1 MAPSMA
7 RTRPSPSAPAPTQPA
22 MPQITGLDSR
32 AAELSNASSG
42 SAAPNDDAPSRF
54 GRARRAADRHA
65 PRRVQRGGG
74 DAVTLSSPSPRRGGV
89 GDGDV
94 STSPRLPDA
103 RGVDGDDD
111 VRAASARRRRVGGD
125 GDDVVRSAALP
136 RLSRRDDGGDG
147 EPARRPRPENKTP
160 WPSGRKRPQG
170 RSSWRV
176 SSSHSVQSNSYHAC
190 ATRPCRCF
198 NTMGTRSGKS
208 SLIKPGPNSS
218 AHAA

>member
-1 MAPSMA
+1 MA
-7 RTRPSPSAPAPTQPA
+7 RTRPSPSAPAPTRPA

-32 AAELSNASSG
+32 AVQLSNASSG

-94 STSPRLPDA
+94 STSPRPPDDG
-103 RGVDGDDD
+103 GVDGDDD
-111 VRAASARRRRVGGD
+111 VRAASARRRRDGGD
-125 GDDVVRSAALP
+125 GDDVVRSAALR
-136 RLSRRDDGGDG
+136 RLSRRDDDG
-147 EPARRPRPENKTP
+147 EPARRPRPEDQTP
-160 WPSGRKRPQG
+160 SLSEREQPQG

-190 ATRPCRCF
+190 ATRPCRCY